1 MARSD
6 EVGLGLAL
14 KSTNRRPIGLARY
27 GMSVF
32 APYSRLDPLEDAREA
47 LGFVTQ
53 LFSDVLKLWIGF
65 WSESEIFR
73 LGISFEDEPSEGL
86 GYHRTTLPVG

>member
-14 KSTNRRPIGLARY
+14 KSTNRGPIGLAWY
-27 GMSVF
+27 GRSVF
-32 APYSRLDPLEDAREA
+32 APYSHLDPLEHAGEA

-53 LFSDVLKLWIGF
+53 IFSVVLTLSKFWIGF
-65 WSESEIFR
+65 WSESQI
-73 LGISFEDEPSEGL
+73 
-86 GYHRTTLPVG
+86 RTTLPVG